1 MGRTKYRVTNDV
13 IKNVIELRREG
24 MQRAQIA
31 ELVGISGCTVGK
43 ILREHGM
50 TRQKYNAYK
59 AVSNVDK
66 SSANNVIPAHLKG
79 LEAYKPRE
87 IFAYLRLLGYR
98 GKLNFTQ
105 EIDI

>member
-1 MGRTKYRVTNDV
+1 MGRTTYKVTNDV

-24 MQRAQIA
+24 LTWAQIG
-31 ELVGISGCTVGK
+31 ELVGLHRNTVGD

-50 TRQKYNAYK
+50 TQNKCNYK
-59 AVSNVDK
+59 K
-66 SSANNVIPAHLKG
+66 ESAEKKADGTIPAHLKG